1 MNIEDFVIDLKNFT
15 YDRSVLLDIFEQA
28 RPYGRVKGL
37 KWKTYTGKPRSPDQ
51 ATNLVIQHGNHM
63 MLDPT
68 KDDLSYD
75 LMQHDYIKN
84 LVGRLNF
91 THEINPGNVDI
102 IWNRKGFVFEPHVDH
117 YAKATMMWNIL
128 PEDGGV
134 PVDFYSKDKVQYE
147 LGQALGFEKILTDED
162 IIHTHN
168 YGTNYPT
175 IFNSHW
181 PHGVR
186 TVTNVERVYL
196 RLRINE
202 PYESILEK
210 HQNGTLVIG

>member
-1 MNIEDFVIDLKNFT
+1 MNTEDFVIDLKDFT
-15 YDRSVLLDIFEQA
+15 YDRTVLADIFEQA

-37 KWKTYTGKPRSPDQ
+37 KWKTYTGKPRPPES
-51 ATNLVIQHGNHM
+51 ATNLVIQYGDYM

-68 KDDLSYD
+68 KADLSYN
-75 LMQHDYIKN
+75 LLQHEYIRN

-91 THEINPGNVDI
+91 DHEITAGNVDI
-102 IWNRKGFVFEPHVDH
+102 IWNRTGFVFEPHVDH

-134 PVDFYSKDKVQYE
+134 PVDFYDKTKVEYE
-147 LGQALGFEKILTDED
+147 LGQALGFEKILTDND
-162 IIHTHN
+162 IIHTHH
-168 YGTNYPT
+168 YGLNYPT

-186 TVTNVERVYL
+186 RVSDRERVYL

-202 PYESILEK
+202 PYESILQK
-210 HQNGTLVIG
+210 YTSGTLVKG